1 MGEAPGEE
9 TPDRNKLSHEPST
22 AASHGAAHLLAEAAE
37 LPQNTML
44 RVWDL
49 RFRFRLGWGCVL
61 AIVLQIEDLFLSG
74 VDVFRLN
81 FSHGLFSEK
90 YQQYKYIREIE
101 HKYQTPIGVLADL
114 PGPKLRLSVF
124 DPDEVTLVKGQKFI
138 LDASA
143 VPGGPQRGPLQ
154 QKWVL
159 GALRVG
165 HRVLIDDGKVRLRVI
180 ELSPRLQQHQQRQHM
195 QQQQQVQQQGEEEED
210 GAGDS
215 SSGPSQDNAWV
226 LCVVETGGPI
236 SSKKGVSLPDTYVPV
251 SALTKRDEQIAAM
264 VTEWGVDWIALSF
277 VQSAADIHKL
287 RRVITAQA
295 NALEGGPQG
304 APEADIPRAFAGP
317 IPEAPGRAPAPASLG
332 TVGCVGP
339 PCVPPLIM
347 AKIERA
353 GALQQLGAIAA
364 AADGLM
370 VARGD
375 LGLELNSEFVPKAQR
390 DITAAG
396 RQTGKPVV
404 VATQMLETMM
414 TNPLPSRAE
423 AADVAAA
430 VMSGAAAVMLS
441 GETAA
446 SSRGPHIARMQHSI
460 IQQTE
465 ADPKYWALN
474 TLKSPQAATV
484 FAAAAAEAGTH
495 PWGAPSKQGEERQES
510 PTGPLEALSEGSQG
524 KPEPEVT
531 TEALAVGAE
540 MMARVSAAKAILL
553 NTKDSRGGPYL
564 SSLRPKAPIVAATED
579 LKAARRLQLYWGVHP
594 IFLGPRPQG
603 PEEISKVKEGLRQS
617 DGDMDEGWVDAA
629 KRGARAEGFI
639 KGQGDLVVV
648 VGPPNQ
654 RGAEDEVSSEAGAE
668 EAVRI
673 CTAA

>member
-9 TPDRNKLSHEPST
+9 TPDPNKLSHEPST
-22 AASHGAAHLLAEAAE
+22 AASHGAVQLLAEAAE
-37 LPQNTML
+37 LPQNTVL
-44 RVWDL
+44 RVWGL

-61 AIVLQIEDLFLSG
+61 AIGLQIEDLFLSG

-124 DPDEVTLVKGQKFI
+124 DPDELTLVKGQKFI
-138 LDASA
+138 LDAS
-143 VPGGPQRGPLQ
+143 VMPGGPQRGPLQ

-165 HRVLIDDGKVRLRVI
+165 HRVLIDDGKVRLRVV
-180 ELSPRLQQHQQRQHM
+180 ELSPFLQQRLQHM
-195 QQQQQVQQQGEEEED
+195 QQQQHVQQQGEEEEE

-317 IPEAPGRAPAPASLG
+317 IPEAPGRATAPSSLG

-396 RQTGKPVV
+396 RQAGKPVV

-465 ADPKYWALN
+465 ADANYWALN

-495 PWGAPSKQGEERQES
+495 SWGTPSKQEEGRQEGAA
-510 PTGPLEALSEGSQG
+510 GPLEASSEGG
-524 KPEPEVT
+524 EGGPEPEVT

-553 NTKDSRGGPYL
+553 NTKDSRGAPYL

-648 VGPPNQ
+648 VGPPNH
-654 RGAEDEVSSEAGAE
+654 RGAEDEVSSEAAAE